1 MADIQFPFPIP
12 IILPLLPEIIVAVMA
27 MVILIGDLFLD
38 QGKKQLTAY
47 AAIATCIVAGIAT
60 LNLSGPGVEE
70 AFYGF
75 FVLDPLASLSKLL
88 LYAGTILGIIL
99 SLDYMKTENN
109 RGEYYCL
116 MLFALLGMMLMV
128 SAADFIIMYLGME
141 LMALSVYVLV
151 GYQRDVLRSS
161 EAALKY
167 FILGALSSG
176 MLLYGISFF
185 YGLTGS
191 TDFSTVGEA
200 LSHLDSS
207 ARFALMLGLVFL
219 MAGMA
224 FKVSVA
230 PFHMWT
236 PDAYEGAPTP
246 ITAFISTAPKV
257 AGFVLFARLL
267 MDALPAVAHDYGT
280 IFTILA
286 VLSLAVGNLAAI
298 AQRSIKRMLAY
309 STIGHAGFALLGL
322 LAGSADGYA
331 AILLYLAIYIV
342 MNMGAFAI
350 IILMRREGIQGEL
363 LDDFAG
369 LAKARPGYGLAM
381 GIFMFS
387 LAGIPFM
394 GGFWAKYAIFAALI
408 DAGHITLAVIA
419 VLFAAIGA
427 FYYLRVVKYIYFDEQ
442 RVAFDFVEN
451 KLMQAT
457 VAVTA
462 IVIVFLGIFPGP
474 LMDICK
480 AALAGIV

>member
-1 MADIQFPFPIP
+1 MADIQFPFPVP
-12 IILPLLPEIIVAVMA
+12 SILPLLPEIIVALMA
-27 MVILIGDLFLD
+27 MGILIWDLFLSESR
-38 QGKKQLTAY
+38 KQLVAY
-47 AAIATCIVAGIAT
+47 AAIATCVLAGVAT
-60 LNLSGPGVEE
+60 LSLASPESEE

-75 FVLDPLASLSKLL
+75 FALDPLASMAKLL

-99 SLDYMKTENN
+99 SLDYMKAEKN

-141 LMALSVYVLV
+141 LMALPIYVLV

-161 EAALKY
+161 EASLKY

-185 YGLTGS
+185 YGLTGQ
-191 TDFSTVGEA
+191 TDFSSIGQTVVHADE
-200 LSHLDSS
+200 S

-219 MAGMA
+219 MSGMA

-246 ITAFISTAPKV
+246 ITAFMSTAPKV
-257 AGFVLFARLL
+257 AAFVLFARLL
-267 MDALPAVAHDYGT
+267 MDALPSLVNDYGT
-280 IFTILA
+280 ILTVLA

-309 STIGHAGFALLGL
+309 STISHAGFVLLGL
-322 LAGSADGYA
+322 LAGGPDGYA
-331 AILLYLAIYIV
+331 AIMLYLSIYIV

-394 GGFWAKYAIFAALI
+394 GGFWAKYAVFAALI
-408 DAGHITLAVIA
+408 DAGHVTLVVIA

-451 KLMQAT
+451 RLMQAT
-457 VAVTA
+457 VAVAAIT
-462 IVIVFLGIFPGP
+462 IVIIGVFPGP

>member
-1 MADIQFPFPIP
+1 
-12 IILPLLPEIIVAVMA
+12 
-27 MVILIGDLFLD
+27 
-38 QGKKQLTAY
+38 
-47 AAIATCIVAGIAT
+47 
-60 LNLSGPGVEE
+60 
-70 AFYGF
+70 
-75 FVLDPLASLSKLL
+75 
-88 LYAGTILGIIL
+88 
-99 SLDYMKTENN
+99 
-109 RGEYYCL
+109 
-116 MLFALLGMMLMV
+116 
-128 SAADFIIMYLGME
+128 
-141 LMALSVYVLV
+141 
-151 GYQRDVLRSS
+151 
-161 EAALKY
+161 
-167 FILGALSSG
+167 

-185 YGLTGS
+185 YGLTGQ
-191 TDFSTVGEA
+191 TDFSSIGQA
-200 LSHLDSS
+200 LDHADEG

-219 MAGMA
+219 MSGMA

-236 PDAYEGAPTP
+236 PAADEGAPP
-246 ITAFISTAPKV
+246 PLPAFMSTAPKV
-257 AGFVLFARLL
+257 AAFVLFARLL
-267 MDALPAVAHDYGT
+267 MDALPSLAHDYGT
-280 IFTILA
+280 ILTVLA

-309 STIGHAGFALLGL
+309 STIGHAGFVLLGL
-322 LAGSADGYA
+322 LAGGADGYA
-331 AILLYLAIYIV
+331 AIMLYLSIYIV

-363 LDDFAG
+363 LEDFAG

-394 GGFWAKYAIFAALI
+394 GGFWAKYAVFAALI
-408 DAGHITLAVIA
+408 DAGHVKLAVIA

-451 KLMQAT
+451 RLMQAT
-457 VAVTA
+457 VAVAAIT
-462 IVIVFLGIFPGP
+462 IVIIGVFPGP